1 MWNNYQL
8 LSLCAN
14 LLFVMVAL
22 ATIYAINLRYIKL
35 PVFPLK
41 EISVEGVDRLNPD
54 NGQLRKVTFQEIEQI
69 VRNDITGNF
78 FTVNLSGVRQ
88 ALKELPWVRTAQI
101 YRDWPDGLNVLLEE
115 HKVLAHWGNSALVN
129 TYGEIFRAAVNEEL
143 PLFVGPMEENSR
155 EMAQRYINFSEILKP
170 LKQRINEINLSPR
183 HAWCIRLGTGTV
195 LELGR
200 GQVETALAR
209 YASVYNQSVAQ
220 FYQEIQLDYM
230 DLRYPNGFAVRIPE
244 AMQQE
249 SAEKTAHKDEDVK
262 SGRCN

>member
-14 LLFVMVAL
+14 LLLVIVAL
-22 ATIYAINLRYIKL
+22 AIIYAINLRYIKL

-41 EISVEGVDRLNPD
+41 EISVEGIDRHNPD
-54 NGQLRKVTFQEIEQI
+54 NGQLRKVTFQQIEQI
-69 VRNDITGNF
+69 VRNNITGNF
-78 FTVNLSGVRQ
+78 FTVNLSAVRQ
-88 ALKELPWVRTAQI
+88 ALSELPWVRTVQI
-101 YRDWPDGLNVLLEE
+101 YRDWPGGLNVLLEE

-129 TYGEIFRAAVNEEL
+129 TYGEIFRAAVDEEL

-155 EMAQRYINFSEILKP
+155 EMAQRYVNFSEILKP
-170 LKQRINEINLSPR
+170 LKQRIDEINLSPR
-183 HAWCIRLGTGTV
+183 HAWCIRLETGTV

-209 YASVYNQSVAQ
+209 YASAYNQSVAQ
-220 FYQEIQLDYM
+220 FYQEVHPDYM
-230 DLRYPNGFAVRIPE
+230 DLRYPNGFAVRMPE
-244 AMQQE
+244 TMQQ
-249 SAEKTAHKDEDVK
+249 ATAKQAANEEDVK